1 MNDVSLVGRD
11 TFLWFPHSR
20 LAELAVDTNKRIT
33 LIHKY
38 LISRIT
44 LRSLV
49 VAPKSWS
56 KCCAGPSVAV
66 QPLLLLPLSHDAR

>member
-11 TFLWFPHSR
+11 TFLSFPHSR

-38 LISRIT
+38 LISR
-44 LRSLV
+44 LYSDHKHLNEHSV
-49 VAPKSWS
+49 
-56 KCCAGPSVAV
+56 CCADKVEQGFDIIEV
-66 QPLLLLPLSHDAR
+66 LGWCT